1 MKNIKEIKLI
11 PIVCGM
17 SGDSEDV
24 KYDVKLVYDDGTEK
38 FIAMEHTFNQLR
50 NITIAILHEDIL
62 DQIRKR
68 NRAIA
73 HNIDVQSKGEKRMD
87 IKKFADG
94 FGEKMNDLYA
104 LDEKQ
109 SQIIEEAKKVVDDAF
124 DQYVEELKDQVKLM
138 TREDLQEYLDEA
150 SERGH
155 SIHMQALVI
164 GEFAETHEGKDK
176 RAAENTLRILRT
188 KMDLADLSD
197 MLANI
202 L

>member
-1 MKNIKEIKLI
+1 
-11 PIVCGM
+11 
-17 SGDSEDV
+17 
-24 KYDVKLVYDDGTEK
+24 
-38 FIAMEHTFNQLR
+38 
-50 NITIAILHEDIL
+50 
-62 DQIRKR
+62 
-68 NRAIA
+68 
-73 HNIDVQSKGEKRMD
+73 MD

-94 FGEKMNDLYA
+94 FGEKMNDLYT

-109 SQIIEEAKKVVDDAF
+109 NQVIEEAKKVVHDAF

-138 TREDLQEYLDEA
+138 TREDLQAYLDEA

-176 RAAENTLRILRT
+176 RAAENTLRILCM

>member
-1 MKNIKEIKLI
+1 
-11 PIVCGM
+11 
-17 SGDSEDV
+17 
-24 KYDVKLVYDDGTEK
+24 
-38 FIAMEHTFNQLR
+38 
-50 NITIAILHEDIL
+50 
-62 DQIRKR
+62 
-68 NRAIA
+68 
-73 HNIDVQSKGEKRMD
+73 MD

-109 SQIIEEAKKVVDDAF
+109 SKIIEEAKKVVHDAF

-138 TREDLQEYLDEA
+138 TREDLQAYLNEA

-164 GEFAETHEGKDK
+164 NEFAETHEGKDK
-176 RAAENTLRILRT
+176 RVAENTLRILCM

-197 MLANI
+197 MLENI

>member
-1 MKNIKEIKLI
+1 
-11 PIVCGM
+11 
-17 SGDSEDV
+17 
-24 KYDVKLVYDDGTEK
+24 
-38 FIAMEHTFNQLR
+38 
-50 NITIAILHEDIL
+50 
-62 DQIRKR
+62 
-68 NRAIA
+68 
-73 HNIDVQSKGEKRMD
+73 MD

-94 FGEKMNDLYA
+94 FGEKMDDLYD

-109 SQIIEEAKKVVDDAF
+109 NQVIEEAKKVVHDAF

-138 TREDLQEYLDEA
+138 TREDLQVYLDEA
-150 SERGH
+150 SKRGH

-176 RAAENTLRILRT
+176 RAAENTLRILRM

-197 MLANI
+197 MLESI

>member
-1 MKNIKEIKLI
+1 
-11 PIVCGM
+11 
-17 SGDSEDV
+17 
-24 KYDVKLVYDDGTEK
+24 
-38 FIAMEHTFNQLR
+38 
-50 NITIAILHEDIL
+50 
-62 DQIRKR
+62 
-68 NRAIA
+68 
-73 HNIDVQSKGEKRMD
+73 MD

-109 SQIIEEAKKVVDDAF
+109 GQIIEEAKQVVSDAF

-155 SIHMQALVI
+155 SIYMQALVI

-176 RAAENTLRILRT
+176 RAAENTLRILRM
-188 KMDLADLSD
+188 KMDLVDLSD